1 MYTVAE
7 ITTPDG
13 VFFTARNDDRA
24 PIEVVADGIVGFTK
38 AGVQS
43 PIYQSL
49 FQHQVCL
56 VKNIFTGLNKSEAEA
71 KKKTL
76 IEYSRAKGLT
86 VLNVK

>member
-13 VFFTARNDDRA
+13 VFFTARNDDRT
-24 PIEVVADGIVGFTK
+24 PVEVVADGIVGLTK
-38 AGVQS
+38 AGNQS

-49 FQHQVCL
+49 TQHQVCL
-56 VKNIFTGLNKSEAEA
+56 VKNIFSGLNKDEAEA

-76 IEYSRAKGLT
+76 IEYARIKGQS
-86 VLNVK
+86 VLNVR